1 MANITLVICP
11 GLGSISTSLIL
22 WLSKRIEYKIKF
34 HDWITRVAKDAWIVQ
49 TETVNDH
56 QQSWLSSE
64 ALKFMDLIY
73 MTKAEEVYK
82 TLCKCWPHFTYRYN
96 TWYWMVS
103 WMVICLNWNHQDNQG
118 LLNVICLGVQIKGG
132 HHIGHLLESNLSRH
146 TVILH
151 INGPFQ
157 KVPFIAI
164 LLYIYDDNMDTV
176 WRCLYDTYPR
186 DSG

>member
-1 MANITLVICP
+1 MHE
-11 GLGSISTSLIL
+11 S
-22 WLSKRIEYKIKF
+22 Y
-34 HDWITRVAKDAWIVQ
+34 
-49 TETVNDH
+49 DH

-64 ALKFMDLIY
+64 ALMFMDLIY

-103 WMVICLNWNHQDNQG
+103 WMGICLNWNHQDNRE

-146 TVILH
+146 TALLH
-151 INGPFQ
+151 INEPFQ
-157 KVPFIAI
+157 KGSIHCNC
-164 LLYIYDDNMDTV
+164 LLYMTVIWIRNGEVCMTLIYVTQVKYTINYHIIV
-176 WRCLYDTYPR
+176 LIQKLSQYGVEPQ
-186 DSG
+186 

>member
-1 MANITLVICP
+1 M
-11 GLGSISTSLIL
+11 
-22 WLSKRIEYKIKF
+22 
-34 HDWITRVAKDAWIVQ
+34 AKDAWVVQ

-82 TLCKCWPHFTYRYN
+82 TLCKCWPHFTHRYN
-96 TWYWMVS
+96 TRYWMVS

-118 LLNVICLGVQIKGG
+118 LKNVICLGVQIKGG

-151 INGPFQ
+151 IYGPFQ
-157 KVPFIAI
+157 QCSIHCNCLI
-164 LLYIYDDNMDTV
+164 HMTV
-176 WRCLYDTYPR
+176 IWIRYGDMCKTLIHVTQIKYTVN
-186 DSG
+186 SHIII